1 MKKQIAIIATLLC
14 MVSCSE
20 VLEDISFD
28 AKPSG
33 KNIYE
38 VGNEI
43 TFNFDGNPDYIT
55 FYSGEE
61 GRMYEYAGQI
71 NDEGVA
77 NYGVS
82 VKSMNVRLNTFSYVY
97 KTAGE
102 YNAVFVARNVTFE
115 GKNERVVQMKIKI
128 DEP

>member
-43 TFNFDGNPDYIT
+43 AFNFDGNPDYIT